1 MKKNI
6 DEKTCGTRV
15 RFVEI
20 PLTVTMPD
28 DPIGVCECNWRIG
41 SESGRA
47 RFEAMLPSDG
57 IDGCEHYE
65 PREVAR

>member
-1 MKKNI
+1 MSKTGN
-6 DEKTCGTRV
+6 EKTCGTCV

-41 SESGRA
+41 IESGRPL
-47 RFEAMLPSDG
+47 FEAMLPSDG
-57 IDGCEHYE
+57 IGSCEHYE
-65 PREVAR
+65 PKEEAR